1 MVSLSSPVKCWLIPL
16 FLLALVIGEKKS
28 FLASGGL
35 APLARGVG
43 RERAENTS
51 RLTLFIFFSPLGSL
65 LASIVSL
72 PSHRSQKKGVFFF
85 PFLGSVPPGT
95 ERKHRYQCGC
105 AIWGMGMVG
114 GRYVFSIKM
123 LPVISDLRSG
133 KPSFKSEGN
142 WNSMDYGLKKRHF

>member
-1 MVSLSSPVKCWLIPL
+1 MIPL

-51 RLTLFIFFSPLGSL
+51 RLTLFIFFSPLGRL

-85 PFLGSVPPGT
+85 PFLGRVPPGT
-95 ERKHRYQCGC
+95 EKSIATSVGVQFEGWEWWE
-105 AIWGMGMVG
+105 AGM
-114 GRYVFSIKM
+114 
-123 LPVISDLRSG
+123 
-133 KPSFKSEGN
+133 SFQ
-142 WNSMDYGLKKRHF
+142 LKCFQLYLT